1 MFDNAKLHIYMNM
14 ISDTELI
21 LTDDKKIYHLNLSKD
36 QIADDIILV
45 GDPDRVTL
53 ISNKFDAIEHKVSN
67 REFVTHTGQLNGKR
81 ISAISTGIGTDNIDI
96 VIN

>member
-45 GDPDRVTL
+45 GDPGRVNI
-53 ISNKFDAIEHKVSN
+53 ISSKSFSSLNSIEARSVMPG
-67 REFVTHTGQLNGKR
+67 R
-81 ISAISTGIGTDNIDI
+81 TDNTTTRRSAG
-96 VIN
+96 